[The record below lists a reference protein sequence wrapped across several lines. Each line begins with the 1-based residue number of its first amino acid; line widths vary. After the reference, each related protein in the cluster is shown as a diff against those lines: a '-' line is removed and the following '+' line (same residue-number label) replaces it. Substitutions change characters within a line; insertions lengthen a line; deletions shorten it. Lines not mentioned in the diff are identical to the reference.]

1 MVRHSDQGEGLAGRT
16 FAGDDA
22 TIPQGTSIGRA
33 RRDESVDL
41 EPGYNV
47 RSICSQEGPMNNQ
60 TFFQQT
66 LTEEFDR
73 FHNVIAALPGD
84 SLDFKHDPKSR
95 SAGDIV
101 GHLMGHIDDMIEL
114 LDAGVI
120 HHRMQ
125 VPFANLGGAVKG
137 FDDSYR
143 TLLTKL
149 NGVSDDTWTKVGDFR
164 VGENYSF
171 QAPVQA
177 LMWMLFLDAVHHRGQ
192 LSTCIR
198 PMGGKV
204 PSIYG
209 PSADTAVGAP

>member
-1 MVRHSDQGEGLAGRT
+1 MGSVSHTCRR
-16 FAGDDA
+16 
-22 TIPQGTSIGRA
+22 IPVS
-33 RRDESVDL
+33 
-41 EPGYNV
+41 
-47 RSICSQEGPMNNQ
+47 NQ
-60 TFFQQT
+60 NFFQKT

-73 FHNVIAALPGD
+73 FHNVIAALPAER
-84 SLDFKHDPKSR
+84 LDYKYDPKSR
-95 SAGDIV
+95 SAGDLV
-101 GHLMGHIDDMIEL
+101 GHVMGHIDDMIEL

-125 VPFANLGGAVKG
+125 VPFANLDGAVTA
-137 FDDSYR
+137 FDASYR

-149 NGVSDDTWTKVGDFR
+149 AGVSDDSWAKIGDFR

-209 PSADTAVGAP
+209 PSADTAVAAS

>member
-1 MVRHSDQGEGLAGRT
+1 V
-16 FAGDDA
+16 
-22 TIPQGTSIGRA
+22 
-33 RRDESVDL
+33 
-41 EPGYNV
+41 
-47 RSICSQEGPMNNQ
+47 NNQ

-73 FHNVIAALPGD
+73 FHNVIAALPAG
-84 SLDFKHDPKSR
+84 SLDYKHDPKSR
-95 SAGDIV
+95 SAGDLV
-101 GHLMGHIDDMIEL
+101 GHVMGHIDDMIEL

-125 VPFANLGGAVKG
+125 VPFANLDGAVKA
-137 FDDSYR
+137 FDNSYR

-149 NGVSDDTWTKVGDFR
+149 NGVSDDTWAKVGDFR
-164 VGENYSF
+164 VGDNYSF

-209 PSADTAVGAP
+209 PSADSAPAQA